1 MSANL
6 ISIMSDNMTEN
17 AIAVLPFVN
26 LSADPENEYFSDGM
40 TEEIINAL
48 AKIDSLKVTSRTS
61 AFFFKGKNVQLPEI
75 SQQLNVATILEG
87 SVRLSGKAV
96 RITAQLIQAEGDFHL
111 WSETWDR
118 QLDDIFAVQDE
129 ISLLIAEKLREQLGH
144 FEIQDQLVAPQTDDL
159 DAYTLFLKGRYHFN
173 QWNPEDVRK
182 AMEYYQQA
190 LDIDPKHANSL
201 VGLADSYSFLATCG
215 FISYQEGWQKCAQL
229 TQQALEI
236 DDRLPAAYY
245 QLANLAFFTEGD
257 FSKSLSLV
265 KRALELNP
273 NHAESQQLTGFL
285 YLLAGRK
292 DEAWTHLEAALN
304 IDPLST
310 ETQFYRAY
318 FHYMQQD
325 FSQALTQLD
334 ACLEKNPK
342 NIPSHTIKTAC
353 LLMMERFEEVIAYYN
368 SLPTDIIITAEQ
380 LGSETLAYAMSDREE
395 QVDSHLAKLRQEVDS
410 EDGYTADVYL
420 FLYYC
425 QTAQLDVAFRWIE
438 RAIENHSP
446 LLLIRY
452 ADPLVNPLRSD
463 PRYATFQR
471 KLFPS
476 ESFNAS
482 DTIQKKKSLLDEKSL
497 VNYREKLLSH
507 LENDKPYLDADLSL
521 RSLANQIDIHPNQ
534 LSWLLNESLGSNFN
548 KFINRYRVETFKK
561 LAKDPDN
568 AHVTILG
575 LAYDSGFNSK
585 SVFNAYFKK
594 ETGITPR
601 QFLQGL
607 K

>member
-1 MSANL
+1 
-6 ISIMSDNMTEN
+6 MSDNMTEN

-48 AKIDSLKVTSRTS
+48 AKIDGLKVTSRTS

-245 QLANLAFFTEGD
+245 QLANLTFFTEGD

-285 YLLAGRK
+285 YLIAGRK

-325 FSQALTQLD
+325 FSHALTQLD

-353 LLMMERFEEVIAYYN
+353 LLMLARFDEVISYYG
-368 SLPTDIIITAEQ
+368 SLPAEIIITAEQ

-395 QVDSHLAKLRQEVDS
+395 QVDRHLAKLRQEVDS

-425 QTAQLDVAFRWIE
+425 QTYQLDAAFRWIKQG
-438 RAIENHSP
+438 IENHSP

-594 ETGITPR
+594 EVGITPR
-601 QFLQGL
+601 QFLHRL